1 MERKAKFNLE
11 ESIAQWQKELK
22 ASLQF
27 TEENLLELESHMWD
41 EISRLQDLKLTDEE
55 AFVLAKHQLGAN
67 DELVTEYGKVNHKLY
82 FVNRLTPYLK
92 GMLLFIALSTF
103 IERFHVSGYL
113 TMKTLN
119 IEPVMSAVYSNAIL
133 VVFVGS
139 ILGIFYRLYKNSNSK
154 FRILMSY
161 PSLLITWLVFFIGS
175 NWYSNYIA
183 DKYFETHHS
192 IRSSDDLVLSILT
205 LRYGFTA
212 LIIGVA
218 IWGFWVKRKNSKI
231 VLAR

>member
-1 MERKAKFNLE
+1 MERKTKFNLE
-11 ESIAQWQKELK
+11 TSVNQWRKELK
-22 ASLQF
+22 NSLQF

-82 FVNRLTPYLK
+82 FVNRLNPYLK

-113 TMKTLN
+113 TMKILN
-119 IEPVMSAVYSNAIL
+119 IGSVMSAVYSNAIIL
-133 VVFVGS
+133 VFVGS

-154 FRILMSY
+154 FNKLMSY
-161 PSLLITWLVFFIGS
+161 PSLLLIWAIFFVGTH
-175 NWYSNYIA
+175 WYSNYIG
-183 DKYFETHHS
+183 KVYFETHNS
-192 IRSSDDLVLSILT
+192 LTADGDIIIPMLT
-205 LRYGFTA
+205 LRYGFVA

-218 IWGFWVKRKNSKI
+218 LWAARVKKKSSKI